1 MKTEKQLTAVEWFI
15 KNITENNLFNV
26 NTGDSITNL
35 NNMMKIEELEEQA
48 KEIEEKNLI
57 DMSVKSALY
66 ERKWVY
72 EEMSDKKYKP
82 TKVEIRDLK
91 ITALEHYNETFKSE

>member
-1 MKTEKQLTAVEWFI
+1 MTAVEWLQSQIVFESVD
-15 KNITENNLFNV
+15 KELLARWDE
-26 NTGDSITNL
+26 DSDL
-35 NNMMKIEELEEQA
+35 SEYFEQA
-48 KEIEEKNLI
+48 KEIDKQNLL
-57 DMSVKSALY
+57 DMSVKSDLY

-91 ITALEHYNETFKSE
+91 ITALEHYNITFKSE

>member
-1 MKTEKQLTAVEWFI
+1 MEQSAVEWFA
-15 KNITENNLFNV
+15 KELYEKFEMK
-26 NTGDSITNL
+26 GDGKVFDELL
-35 NNMMKIEELEEQA
+35 NQA
-48 KEIEEKNLI
+48 IEIEEKNLI

-66 ERKWVY
+66 ERKWLY

-82 TKVEIRDLK
+82 AKFEIRDLK

>member
-1 MKTEKQLTAVEWFI
+1 MTSVENFWNEISKILPIKVVDSVTALKIYDRLKEAKKIEKQ
-15 KNITENNLFNV
+15 
-26 NTGDSITNL
+26 
-35 NNMMKIEELEEQA
+35 
-48 KEIEEKNLI
+48 NLI
-57 DMSVKSALY
+57 DMSVKSSLY